1 MSTGHLLPTTKK
13 KKAVISLRE
22 SPVIWLNGLARD
34 LRDQSLLK
42 PCISCLYL
50 ASLKLEDIILEQLEH
65 AGSSNSLRQH
75 SQHSKKSAQGNRQIR
90 TVTTHQRQTR
100 KRVDP
105 HPIPLFRLAMNW
117 CISSDDLDIK
127 YVRKSS
133 PNTSTCPALTKKPPP
148 FDIKKGRGN
157 AIVDK
162 HACTSQAFFD
172 SFRPWSALTKPATTV
187 VTGSFNS
194 ECS

>member
-100 KRVDP
+100 KRVDL
-105 HPIPLFRLAMNW
+105 HPIPLFRLTMN
-117 CISSDDLDIK
+117 
-127 YVRKSS
+127 
-133 PNTSTCPALTKKPPP
+133 
-148 FDIKKGRGN
+148 
-157 AIVDK
+157 
-162 HACTSQAFFD
+162 
-172 SFRPWSALTKPATTV
+172 
-187 VTGSFNS
+187 
-194 ECS
+194 